1 MEGSVD
7 QLSSRHSKYGL
18 HNGQQAA
25 AEEDSLPSQN
35 GAAEGEGAE
44 EGRKHMSAHERRLQK
59 KKVLLRMLWL
69 EQCILGFLPVIFLML
84 FLYVLLDLAV
94 HL

>member
-1 MEGSVD
+1 MD
-7 QLSSRHSKYGL
+7 QFSSRHSKYGL
-18 HNGQQAA
+18 HNGQQLV
-25 AEEDSLPSQN
+25 EEEESPSSRN
-35 GAAEGEGAE
+35 GAAEGESAE

-69 EQCILGFLPVIFLML
+69 EQCILGFLACNLML
-84 FLYVLLDLAV
+84 SSSAFLSLAV